1 MARVRFLSPF
11 NRLAGA
17 DCLDIEQA
25 TLGDLCRE
33 LARRFGGGLAGL
45 VDDQGRL
52 SGRVVILV
60 DRRNAH
66 SLRGADTPL
75 QAGTEVLIMPPLVGG

>member
-1 MARVRFLSPF
+1 MAQVRFLSPF
-11 NRLAGA
+11 NRLTGA
-17 DCLDIEQA
+17 DSLDIEQG

-45 VDDQGRL
+45 VDEEGKL

-75 QAGTEVLIMPPLVGG
+75 EPDTEVLIMPHYVGG